1 MPGSLQPIGVSMKV
15 MVLEDDDEIGSW
27 VRDGLS
33 RAGHTVDWVTDG
45 KDALI
50 AATTRPFDVL
60 VLDRMVPGL
69 DGLSVLRSIRAAKV
83 QTPVLFLTALSEI
96 DDRVEGL
103 QAGADDYLSK
113 PFALTELEARVSVL
127 GRRAAPA
134 ETAEV
139 TKIVIGDVTLDLLKQ
154 TCTRKGQAID
164 LNGKEFRLLEALMRA
179 KGRIQTRNMLL
190 EKVWDM
196 NFDPT
201 TSVVETHMSRLRAK
215 LEKPFGDTVIRT
227 IRGAG
232 YVIEGD

>member
-1 MPGSLQPIGVSMKV
+1 MKV

-96 DDRVEGL
+96 
-103 QAGADDYLSK
+103 ACKHIS
-113 PFALTELEARVSVL
+113 
-127 GRRAAPA
+127 
-134 ETAEV
+134 
-139 TKIVIGDVTLDLLKQ
+139 
-154 TCTRKGQAID
+154 
-164 LNGKEFRLLEALMRA
+164 
-179 KGRIQTRNMLL
+179 
-190 EKVWDM
+190 
-196 NFDPT
+196 
-201 TSVVETHMSRLRAK
+201 MS
-215 LEKPFGDTVIRT
+215 D
-227 IRGAG
+227 
-232 YVIEGD
+232 